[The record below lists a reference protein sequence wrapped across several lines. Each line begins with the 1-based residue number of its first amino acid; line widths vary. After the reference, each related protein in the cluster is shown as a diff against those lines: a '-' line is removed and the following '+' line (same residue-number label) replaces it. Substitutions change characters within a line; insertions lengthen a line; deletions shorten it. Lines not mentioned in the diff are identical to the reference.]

1 MRPVIV
7 SLGSLPIDK
16 GLRSVAQEFG
26 WSLVRVPARRQIQKT
41 CKAFDVVAIL
51 FEPKAIA
58 ASWQEALKIVQ
69 AEAPGALPIVC
80 HRFSESLPWPELAH
94 AGAFHELWLPF
105 DLGEVRQSW
114 GFVQSASLRRGVV
127 AVTLQRR
134 DSFVA

>member
-58 ASWQEALKIVQ
+58 ASWQEALT
-69 AEAPGALPIVC
+69 
-80 HRFSESLPWPELAH
+80 SWPRDQEEYIAKTLMSRSI
-94 AGAFHELWLPF
+94 LL
-105 DLGEVRQSW
+105 RQ
-114 GFVQSASLRRGVV
+114 
-127 AVTLQRR
+127 
-134 DSFVA
+134 